1 MKKSK
6 YFLLLLSAFIFW
18 GSFISTFY
26 LNFNKKLPFDII
38 MASILDWLL
47 TMLVVFSVLSI
58 NTSSITNF
66 NSNMFAKIKI
76 VFERYSYLIYVLL
89 FVTFVFVL
97 QRIDLILLG
106 VTREELVFDEDSN
119 RFIMLLSSFFV
130 FTCGVAL
137 SYQFKLIMKVM
148 LIIGI
153 LLVCTYNLSRS
164 EIQTLLF
171 VILIC
176 QIFIGISLRKLLF
189 FSLFSICIVSVVCL
203 ITIYQGRADSMPTAF
218 NDLYNSFF
226 KYKAFSFYLSEFAI
240 KKIEGDFEQI
250 LYPFF
255 GFFIERF
262 LSAIEHVSNPISV
275 QGSDFISTFRSLG
288 STSAFDANVLYPWW
302 AWFYGLYGIIGIFIK
317 SIYCFLILYGLS
329 KSRFYFLYLYVL
341 YVFLISSFYRHPLL
355 NADSLYAL
363 VSFIILDAFLIF
375 VIKRIKFND

>member
-1 MKKSK
+1 MRKTR
-6 YFLLLLSAFIFW
+6 YYLLLLSALVFW

-26 LNFNKKLPFDII
+26 LDFNKTLPFDII
-38 MASILDWLL
+38 IASILDWLL
-47 TMLVVFSVLSI
+47 TMLVVFIVLSI
-58 NTSSITNF
+58 NKNSITNF
-66 NSNMFAKIKI
+66 NSNMFTKVRV
-76 VFERYSYLIYVLL
+76 VFERYSYLIYALL
-89 FVTFVFVL
+89 FVTFFFVL

-119 RFIMLLSSFFV
+119 RFIMFLSSFFV

-148 LIIGI
+148 LIIGV

-171 VILIC
+171 VVIIC
-176 QIFIGISLRKLLF
+176 QVFIGISLRKLLF
-189 FSLFSICIVSVVCL
+189 FLLFSICIVSVVCL

-240 KKIEGDFEQI
+240 NKIEGDFEQI

-275 QGSDFISTFRSLG
+275 QGSDFISTFRNLG
-288 STSAFDANVLYPWW
+288 LTSAFDANVLYPWW
-302 AWFYGLYGIIGIFIK
+302 SWFYGVYGIIGIFIK
-317 SIYCFLILYGLS
+317 SIYCFFILYGLS
-329 KSRFYFLYLYVL
+329 KSRFYFLYLYAL
-341 YVFLISSFYRHPLL
+341 YVFLIANFYRHPLL

-363 VSFIILDAFLIF
+363 VSFIILDVFLIF
-375 VIKRIKFND
+375 VIKRMKFND